1 MSKPRLQQLIEKE
14 VAPAIQEKLGLTN
27 VNAVPKLKKVTLNVG
42 LKNGIKDAKFID
54 AVERTLTRISG
65 QKPVKTLAKK
75 SISNFKIRE
84 GNVVG
89 MMVTLR
95 GRRMYDFVDKLV
107 NVTMPRT
114 RDFRG
119 LTTKSID
126 HAGNFSI
133 GFPEIEAFPEIRPED
148 TDIPHGLEVTIVT
161 DAKTKEAGEALLAG
175 IGVPFKEHMNA

>member
-1 MSKPRLQQLIEKE
+1 MAKPNLRQLIEKE
-14 VAPAIQEKLGLTN
+14 VAPALKQKLGLKN
-27 VNAVPKLKKVTLNVG
+27 VNAVPKLQKVTLNVG

-54 AVERTLTRISG
+54 AVERTLTRITG
-65 QKPVKTLAKK
+65 QKPVKTAAKK

-84 GNVVG
+84 GNIVG

-95 GRRMYDFVDKLV
+95 GRRMYDFVDKLI

-119 LTTKSID
+119 LSTKSID
-126 HAGNFSI
+126 HAGNLSI
-133 GFPEIEAFPEIRPED
+133 GFPEVIAFPEVRPED

-161 DAKTKEAGEALLAG
+161 SAETKEAGEALLAG